1 MIPNLLQLLW
11 RGALGSAPLL
21 LRGIDMTDE
30 DFAQLTQDYIA
41 ATEARLALIRADI
54 PATPE
59 ARAVYR
65 EVAERESKLAQ
76 AWEAEM
82 NRPATD

>member
-1 MIPNLLQLLW
+1 
-11 RGALGSAPLL
+11 
-21 LRGIDMTDE
+21 MTDE
-30 DFAQLTQDYIA
+30 EFAQLTQDYIA

-65 EVAERESKLAQ
+65 EVAEREWKLGQ
-76 AWEAEM
+76 VWDAEV
-82 NRPATD
+82 NRAATD

>member
-1 MIPNLLQLLW
+1 
-11 RGALGSAPLL
+11 
-21 LRGIDMTDE
+21 MTDE
-30 DFAQLTQDYIA
+30 EFAQLTQDYIA

-65 EVAERESKLAQ
+65 EVAEREWQLGQ

-82 NRPATD
+82 NRPLAD

>member
-1 MIPNLLQLLW
+1 
-11 RGALGSAPLL
+11 
-21 LRGIDMTDE
+21 MTDE
-30 DFAQLTQDYIA
+30 ELAQLTQDYIA

-54 PATPE
+54 PITPE

-65 EVAERESKLAQ
+65 EVAERERKLGQ

-82 NRPATD
+82 SRPPVD

>member
-1 MIPNLLQLLW
+1 
-11 RGALGSAPLL
+11 
-21 LRGIDMTDE
+21 MTDE

-54 PATPE
+54 PATPG

-65 EVAERESKLAQ
+65 EVAEREWKLGQ

>member
-1 MIPNLLQLLW
+1 
-11 RGALGSAPLL
+11 
-21 LRGIDMTDE
+21 MTDE
-30 DFAQLTQDYIA
+30 EFAQLTQDYIA

-65 EVAERESKLAQ
+65 EVAEREWKLGQ
-76 AWEAEM
+76 AWDAEI
-82 NRPATD
+82 NRPSAD